1 MFINIKYLCM
11 DLILS
16 NDDIQLLFCSN
27 ISCKC
32 CVDRSGPN
40 PHCVGRG
47 GEVFT
52 IGEEKVTDD
61 CFKCSCSYWGLNCCG
76 VGPYNRGSMRL
87 RPGCHVVPGKNCD
100 FSIDCE
106 DE

>member
-1 MFINIKYLCM
+1 M
-11 DLILS
+11 DPRWMA
-16 NDDIQLLFCSN
+16 LLLGVCLVEVHG
-27 ISCKC
+27 SCFL
-32 CVDRSGPN
+32 DRLKDAGGPN